1 MKNFN
6 SINPYTE
13 TLLANF
19 DFEQETILNEK
30 LATAYQRFFAWRKT
44 TFAQRAT
51 CVLKLADLLKAN
63 ADELATIASTEMGKL
78 KTEAKAEVLK
88 SVRLCEYYATRSA
101 DILQSKLSQSE
112 TGATVEIKYEPLGVV
127 LGIFP
132 WNFPY
137 WQVLRSAIPIIMSG
151 NCVLIKPAPNV
162 PQSSLALQN
171 LLNLS
176 GFENGVIQTIFASEQ
191 QIENLIN
198 DSRIA
203 ASTLTGSEK
212 AGAAVASLSGKNIK
226 KSVLELGGSDPFI
239 VLPDADLEQTLN
251 GAMQARFQNNGQSCV
266 SAKRFIVH
274 EIIADEFLN
283 GLIEK
288 IEKLAIGNPLND
300 NVAIGPLARKDLQ
313 ALLQNQ
319 VNDTL
324 SAGATLLHQTKNI
337 PSTGF
342 FFPPT
347 IIGNI
352 PKTSRAFSEELFGPV
367 ISFYT
372 FTEIDEAIALAN
384 ATSYGLGAS
393 IWSKDIMQA
402 KDIANNIES
411 GMIYINQIVKSDAR
425 FPFGGIKKS
434 GFGRELGEFGLR
446 EFCNVK
452 TVWV

>member
-1 MKNFN
+1 MKDFK
-6 SINPYTE
+6 SINPFSE
-13 TLLANF
+13 EQLESF
-19 DFEQETILNEK
+19 DFISESALETALQQ
-30 LATAYQRFFAWRKT
+30 ATNTFTNWRKT
-44 TFAQRAT
+44 TFADRAK
-51 CVLKLADLLKAN
+51 CVLKLSDFLKQN
-63 ADELATIASTEMGKL
+63 ADELAEIACLEMGKL
-78 KTEAKAEVLK
+78 KSEAKAEVLK

-171 LLNLS
+171 LLKQC

-191 QIENLIN
+191 QIENLIH

-203 ASTLTGSEK
+203 ATTLTGSEK
-212 AGAAVASLSGKNIK
+212 AGAAVASLSAKNIK

-239 VLPDADLEQTLN
+239 VMPDADLTQTLN

-274 EIIADEFLN
+274 QSIADEFLA
-283 GLIEK
+283 GLIK
-288 IEKLAIGNPLND
+288 RIENLVIGNPKD
-300 NVAIGPLARKDLQ
+300 ENVAIGPLARKDLQ
-313 ALLQNQ
+313 ELLKSQ
-319 VNDTL
+319 VNDSL
-324 SAGATLLHQTKNI
+324 SAGATLLYQTKNI
-337 PSTGF
+337 PATGF

-352 PKTSRAFSEELFGPV
+352 PNNARAFSEELFGPV

-402 KDIANNIES
+402 KQIANNIES

-452 TVWV
+452 TIWV

>member
-1 MKNFN
+1 MKNFK
-6 SINPYTE
+6 SINPFTE
-13 TLLANF
+13 EVIGNY
-19 DFEQETILNEK
+19 DFISNEHLNIALSNAAE
-30 LATAYQRFFAWRKT
+30 YFGFWRKT
-44 TFAQRAT
+44 TFADRAK
-51 CVLKLADLLKAN
+51 CVLKLSELLKDN
-63 ADELATIASTEMGKL
+63 ADELALIASTEMGKL

-112 TGATVEIKYEPLGVV
+112 TGAMVEIKYEPLGVV

-151 NCVLIKPAPNV
+151 NCILIKPAPNV

-171 LLNLS
+171 LLNQS
-176 GFENGVIQTIFASEQ
+176 GFGNGVIQTIFASET
-191 QIENLIN
+191 QIESLIN

-203 ASTLTGSEK
+203 ATTLTGSEK
-212 AGAAVASLSGKNIK
+212 AGSAIASLSGKNIK

-239 VLPDADLEQTLN
+239 VMPDADLEQTLN

-274 EIIADEFLN
+274 QNIADEFLTK
-283 GLIEK
+283 LTQS
-288 IEKLAIGNPLND
+288 IEKLIIGNPIEEH
-300 NVAIGPLARKDLQ
+300 VSIGPLARKDLQ
-313 ALLQNQ
+313 ELLQNQ
-319 VNDTL
+319 VND
-324 SAGATLLHQTKNI
+324 SVAAGASILYQNKNI
-337 PSTGF
+337 HDIGF
-342 FFPPT
+342 FYPPT

-352 PKTSRAFSEELFGPV
+352 PKAARAYTEELFGPV

-372 FTEIDEAIALAN
+372 FTETDEAIALAN

-402 KDIANNIES
+402 KQIANNIES

-452 TVWV
+452 TIWV

>member
-1 MKNFN
+1 MKNFK
-6 SINPYTE
+6 SINPFTE
-13 TLLANF
+13 EVIGNY
-19 DFEQETILNEK
+19 DFISNEN
-30 LATAYQRFFAWRKT
+30 LIVAVGNATAAFGFWRKT
-44 TFAQRAT
+44 TFADRAK
-51 CVLKLADLLKAN
+51 CVLKLSELLKEN
-63 ADELATIASTEMGKL
+63 AEELALIASTEMGKL
-78 KTEAKAEVLK
+78 KSEAKAEVLK
-88 SVRLCEYYATRSA
+88 SVRLCEYYASRSA

-112 TGATVEIKYEPLGVV
+112 TGAMVEIKYEPLGVV

-137 WQVLRSAIPIIMSG
+137 WQVLRSAIPIIMCG

-171 LLNLS
+171 LLIQS
-176 GFENGVIQTIFASEQ
+176 GFDNGVIQTIFASET
-191 QIENLIN
+191 QIETLIN

-203 ASTLTGSEK
+203 ATTLTGSEK
-212 AGAAVASLSGKNIK
+212 AGAAVASLSAKNIK

-239 VLPDADLEQTLN
+239 ILPDADLEQALTN
-251 GAMQARFQNNGQSCV
+251 AMMARFQNNGQSCV

-274 EIIADEFLN
+274 ENIAEEFLK
-283 GLIEK
+283 GLIER
-288 IEKLAIGNPLND
+288 IEKLVIGNPLNE

-313 ALLQNQ
+313 ELLQNQ

-324 SAGATLLHQTKNI
+324 NAGATILHQTKNI

-342 FFPPT
+342 FFAPT
-347 IIGNI
+347 ILGNI
-352 PKTSRAFSEELFGPV
+352 PKTARAFTEELFGPV

-372 FTEIDEAIALAN
+372 FNEIAEAIALAN

-402 KDIANNIES
+402 KQIANNIES

-452 TVWV
+452 TIWV

>member
-1 MKNFN
+1 MKDFK
-6 SINPYTE
+6 SINPFSE
-13 TLLANF
+13 AHLLSF
-19 DFEQETILNEK
+19 DFISDSMLENNLQQASSSFKI
-30 LATAYQRFFAWRKT
+30 WRNT
-44 TFAQRAT
+44 TFAQRAK
-51 CVLKLADLLKAN
+51 CVLKLSDLLKEN
-63 ADELATIASTEMGKL
+63 AEELAEIACLEMGKL
-78 KTEAKAEVLK
+78 KSEAKAEVLK

-151 NCVLIKPAPNV
+151 NCVFIKPAPNV

-171 LLNLS
+171 LLNQC
-176 GFENGVIQTIFASEQ
+176 GFENGVIQTIFASEK
-191 QIENLIN
+191 QIETLIN

-203 ASTLTGSEK
+203 ATTLTGSEK
-212 AGAAVASLSGKNIK
+212 AGSAVASLSGKNIK

-239 VLPDADLEQTLN
+239 VLADADLEQTLN

-274 EIIADEFLN
+274 QNIADEFLK
-283 GLIEK
+283 GLIK
-288 IEKLAIGNPLND
+288 RIEKLVIGNPINE

-313 ALLQNQ
+313 ELLNSQ
-319 VNDTL
+319 VNETL
-324 SAGATLLHQTKNI
+324 SAGATLLYQTKNI
-337 PSTGF
+337 PLTGF

-347 IIGNI
+347 VIGNI
-352 PKTSRAFSEELFGPV
+352 PKTARAFSEELFGPV

-372 FTEIDEAIALAN
+372 FTEIAEAMALAN
-384 ATSYGLGAS
+384 ATTYGLGAS

-402 KDIANNIES
+402 KQIANNIES

-452 TVWV
+452 TIWV

>member
-1 MKNFN
+1 MKNFK
-6 SINPYTE
+6 SINPFTE
-13 TLLANF
+13 EVIGNY
-19 DFEQETILNEK
+19 DFISNEN
-30 LATAYQRFFAWRKT
+30 LIVAVGNATAAFGFWRKT
-44 TFAQRAT
+44 TFADRAK
-51 CVLKLADLLKAN
+51 CVLKLSELLKEN
-63 ADELATIASTEMGKL
+63 AEELALIASTEMGKL
-78 KTEAKAEVLK
+78 KSEAKAEVLK
-88 SVRLCEYYATRSA
+88 SVRLCEYYASRSA

-112 TGATVEIKYEPLGVV
+112 TGAMVEIKYEPLGVV

-171 LLNLS
+171 LLNQS
-176 GFENGVIQTIFASEQ
+176 GFDNGVIQTIFASET
-191 QIENLIN
+191 QIETLIN

-203 ASTLTGSEK
+203 ATTLTGSEK
-212 AGAAVASLSGKNIK
+212 AGAAVASLSAKNIK

-239 VLPDADLEQTLN
+239 VLPDADLEQALTN
-251 GAMQARFQNNGQSCV
+251 AMMARFQNNGQSCV

-274 EIIADEFLN
+274 ENIAEEFLK
-283 GLIEK
+283 GLIER
-288 IEKLAIGNPLND
+288 IEKLVIGNPLNE

-313 ALLQNQ
+313 ELLNSQ

-324 SAGATLLHQTKNI
+324 NAGAKLLYQTKI
-337 PSTGF
+337 FPSTGF
-342 FFPPT
+342 FYPPT

-352 PKTSRAFSEELFGPV
+352 PESSRAFSEELFGPV

-372 FTEIDEAIALAN
+372 FSHIDEAIQLAN

-402 KDIANNIES
+402 KQIANNIES

-452 TVWV
+452 SIWV

>member
-1 MKNFN
+1 MSDSVLENNLQQASEAFK
-6 SINPYTE
+6 I
-13 TLLANF
+13 
-19 DFEQETILNEK
+19 
-30 LATAYQRFFAWRKT
+30 WRNT
-44 TFAQRAT
+44 TFAQRAK
-51 CVLKLADLLKAN
+51 CVLKLSDLLKEN
-63 ADELATIASTEMGKL
+63 ADKLAEIACLEMGKL

-137 WQVLRSAIPIIMSG
+137 WQVLRSAIPVIMSG

-171 LLNLS
+171 LLNQC
-176 GFENGVIQTIFASEQ
+176 GFDAGVIQTIFASET
-191 QIENLIN
+191 QIETLIN
-198 DSRIA
+198 DARIA
-203 ASTLTGSEK
+203 ATTLTGSEK

-239 VLPDADLEQTLN
+239 VLADADLEQTLN

-274 EIIADEFLN
+274 QNIAEEFLK

-288 IEKLAIGNPLND
+288 MEKLVIGNPMNE

-313 ALLQNQ
+313 ELLNNQ
-319 VNDTL
+319 VNETL
-324 SAGATLLHQTKNI
+324 SAGATLLYQTKNI

-342 FFPPT
+342 FYPLT
-347 IIGNI
+347 VIGNI
-352 PKTSRAFSEELFGPV
+352 PKTARAFKEELFGPV

-372 FTEIDEAIALAN
+372 FTETDEAIALAN

-402 KDIANNIES
+402 KQIANNIES

-452 TVWV
+452 SIWV

>member
-1 MKNFN
+1 MKIFQ

-13 TLLANF
+13 SLLASYDF
-19 DFEQETILNEK
+19 DSNPQIEDKVYSSSQVFPK
-30 LATAYQRFFAWRKT
+30 WRNT
-44 TFAQRAT
+44 TFADRAK
-51 CVLKLADLLKAN
+51 CIVKLAELLKDN
-63 ADELATIASTEMGKL
+63 AEELALLASTEMGKL

-112 TGATVEIKYEPLGVV
+112 TGAMVEIKYEPLGVV

-132 WNFPY
+132 WNFPF

-171 LLNLS
+171 LINQC
-176 GFENGVIQTIFASEQ
+176 GFEKGVIQTIFASEE
-191 QIENLIN
+191 QIESLIN

-203 ASTLTGSEK
+203 ATTLTGSEK
-212 AGAAVASLSGKNIK
+212 AGSAVASLSAKNIK

-239 VLPDADLEQTLN
+239 VLADADFEQTLN
-251 GAMQARFQNNGQSCV
+251 GAIMARFQNNGQSCV

-274 EIIADEFLN
+274 KSIADEFLK

-288 IEKLAIGNPLND
+288 IENLIIGNPLNE

-313 ALLQNQ
+313 ELLQNQ

-324 SAGATLLHQTKNI
+324 NAGATLLYQTKNI

-342 FFPPT
+342 FYPPT

-352 PKTSRAFSEELFGPV
+352 PKTARAFSEELFGPV

-372 FTEIDEAIALAN
+372 FSEIEEAIALAN

-452 TVWV
+452 SIWV

>member
-1 MKNFN
+1 MKNFK

-13 TLLANF
+13 EVIGNF
-19 DFEQETILNEK
+19 DFISTKNLNVALN
-30 LATAYQRFFAWRKT
+30 LAASNFVLWRKT
-44 TFAQRAT
+44 TFAHRAK
-51 CVLKLADLLKAN
+51 CVLKLSELLKLHAN
-63 ADELATIASTEMGKL
+63 ELALIASTEMGKL

-151 NCVLIKPAPNV
+151 NCILIKPAPNV

-171 LLNLS
+171 LLNQC
-176 GFENGVIQTIFASEQ
+176 GFENGVIQTVFASES
-191 QIENLIN
+191 QIAELIADN
-198 DSRIA
+198 RIA
-203 ASTLTGSEK
+203 ATTLTGSEK

-239 VLPDADLEQTLN
+239 VLPDVDLDFAVSN
-251 GAMQARFQNNGQSCV
+251 AIAARFQNNGQSCV

-274 EIIADEFLN
+274 QNIAAEFLAK
-283 GLIEK
+283 LIQK
-288 IEKLAIGNPLND
+288 IENLAIGNPIHE
-300 NVAIGPLARKDLQ
+300 NVAIGPLARKDLRE
-313 ALLQNQ
+313 LLQNQ
-319 VNDTL
+319 VSQSVD
-324 SAGATLLHQTKNI
+324 AGASILYQKANI
-337 PSTGF
+337 PSGGYF
-342 FFPPT
+342 YPPT

-352 PKTSRAFSEELFGPV
+352 PKTARAFTEELFGPV

-372 FTEIDEAIALAN
+372 FNEMEEAIILAN

-393 IWSKDIMQA
+393 IWSKDIMLA
-402 KDIANNIES
+402 KQLANNIES

-446 EFCNVK
+446 EFCSVK
-452 TVWV
+452 TIWV

>member
-1 MKNFN
+1 MKDFK
-6 SINPYTE
+6 SINPFSE
-13 TLLANF
+13 AHLLSF
-19 DFEQETILNEK
+19 DFISDSMLENNLQQASSSFKI
-30 LATAYQRFFAWRKT
+30 WRNT
-44 TFAQRAT
+44 TFAQRAK
-51 CVLKLADLLKAN
+51 CVLKLSDLLKEN
-63 ADELATIASTEMGKL
+63 ADELAEIACLEMGKL
-78 KTEAKAEVLK
+78 KSEAKAEVLK

-151 NCVLIKPAPNV
+151 NCVFIKPAPNV

-171 LLNLS
+171 LLNQC
-176 GFENGVIQTIFASEQ
+176 GFENGVIQTIFASEK
-191 QIENLIN
+191 QIETLIN

-203 ASTLTGSEK
+203 ATTLTGSEK

-239 VLPDADLEQTLN
+239 VLADADLEQTLN

-274 EIIADEFLN
+274 QNIADEFLK

-288 IEKLAIGNPLND
+288 MEKLVIGNPINE

-313 ALLQNQ
+313 ELLNSQ
-319 VNDTL
+319 VNETL
-324 SAGATLLHQTKNI
+324 GAGATLLYQTKNS
-337 PSTGF
+337 PSIGF

-347 IIGNI
+347 VIGNI
-352 PKTSRAFSEELFGPV
+352 PKTARAFSEELFGPV

-372 FTEIDEAIALAN
+372 FTEIDEAMALAN

-402 KDIANNIES
+402 KQIANNIES

-452 TVWV
+452 TIWV

>member
-1 MKNFN
+1 MKDFK
-6 SINPYTE
+6 SINPFSE
-13 TLLANF
+13 AHLLSF
-19 DFEQETILNEK
+19 DFISDSMLENNLQQASEAFKI
-30 LATAYQRFFAWRKT
+30 WRNT
-44 TFAQRAT
+44 TFAQRAK
-51 CVLKLADLLKAN
+51 CVLMLSDLLKEN
-63 ADELATIASTEMGKL
+63 ADELAEIACLEMGKL

-151 NCVLIKPAPNV
+151 NCVFIKPAPNV

-171 LLNLS
+171 LLNQC
-176 GFENGVIQTIFASEQ
+176 GFENGVIQTIFASEK

-198 DSRIA
+198 DLRIA
-203 ASTLTGSEK
+203 ATSLTGSEK
-212 AGAAVASLSGKNIK
+212 AGSAVASLSGKNIK

-239 VLPDADLEQTLN
+239 VLADADLQQTLI
-251 GAMQARFQNNGQSCV
+251 GAVQARFQNNGQSCV

-274 EIIADEFLN
+274 QSIADEFLK

-288 IEKLAIGNPLND
+288 MDKLVIGNPINE

-313 ALLQNQ
+313 ELLNTQ
-319 VNDTL
+319 VNETL

-342 FFPPT
+342 FYPPT

-352 PKTSRAFSEELFGPV
+352 PKTARAFSEELFGPV

-372 FTEIDEAIALAN
+372 FNETEEAMALAN

-402 KDIANNIES
+402 KQIANNIES

-452 TVWV
+452 TIWV

>member
-1 MKNFN
+1 MKNFK
-6 SINPYTE
+6 SINPFTE
-13 TLLANF
+13 EVIGNYAFISN
-19 DFEQETILNEK
+19 ENLNVA
-30 LATAYQRFFAWRKT
+30 LGNAAAIFGFWRKT
-44 TFAQRAT
+44 TFADRAK
-51 CVLKLADLLKAN
+51 CVLKLSELLKEN
-63 ADELATIASTEMGKL
+63 ADELALIASTEMGKL
-78 KTEAKAEVLK
+78 KTEAKAEILK

-112 TGATVEIKYEPLGVV
+112 TGAMVEIKYEPLGVV

-151 NCVLIKPAPNV
+151 NCILIKPAPNV

-171 LLNLS
+171 LLNQC
-176 GFENGVIQTIFASEQ
+176 GFENGVIQTIFASET
-191 QIENLIN
+191 QIETLIN

-203 ASTLTGSEK
+203 ATTLTGSEK
-212 AGAAVASLSGKNIK
+212 AGADVASLSAKNIK

-239 VLPDADLEQTLN
+239 VMPDADLEQTLN

-266 SAKRFIVH
+266 SAKRFIIH
-274 EIIADEFLN
+274 KSIADDFLN

-288 IEKLAIGNPLND
+288 IENLVIGDPINE

-313 ALLQNQ
+313 ELLNSQ

-324 SAGATLLHQTKNI
+324 NAGATLLHQTKNI
-337 PSTGF
+337 PSKGF
-342 FFPPT
+342 FYPPT
-347 IIGNI
+347 ILGNI
-352 PKTSRAFSEELFGPV
+352 PKTARAYTEELFGPV

-372 FTEIDEAIALAN
+372 FTEIEEAIALAN

-402 KDIANNIES
+402 KQIANNIES

-452 TVWV
+452 TIWV

>member
-1 MKNFN
+1 MKDFK
-6 SINPYTE
+6 SINPFSE
-13 TLLANF
+13 AHLLSF
-19 DFEQETILNEK
+19 DFISDSMLENNLQQASEAFKI
-30 LATAYQRFFAWRKT
+30 WRNT
-44 TFAQRAT
+44 TFAQRAK
-51 CVLKLADLLKAN
+51 CVLMLSDLLKEN
-63 ADELATIASTEMGKL
+63 ADELAEIACLEMGKL

-151 NCVLIKPAPNV
+151 NCVFIKPAPNV

-171 LLNLS
+171 LLNQC
-176 GFENGVIQTIFASEQ
+176 GFENGVIQTIFASEK

-198 DSRIA
+198 DLRIA
-203 ASTLTGSEK
+203 ATSLTGSEK
-212 AGAAVASLSGKNIK
+212 AGSAVASLSGKNIK

-239 VLPDADLEQTLN
+239 VLADADLQQTLI
-251 GAMQARFQNNGQSCV
+251 GAVQARFQNNGQSCV

-274 EIIADEFLN
+274 QSIADEFLK

-288 IEKLAIGNPLND
+288 MDKLVIGNPINE

-313 ALLQNQ
+313 ELLNTQ
-319 VNDTL
+319 VNETL

-342 FFPPT
+342 FYPPT

-352 PKTSRAFSEELFGPV
+352 PKTARAFSEELFGPV
-367 ISFYT
+367 ISFYI
-372 FTEIDEAIALAN
+372 FNEKEEAIALAN

-402 KDIANNIES
+402 KQIANNIES

-452 TVWV
+452 TIWV

>member
-1 MKNFN
+1 MKNFK
-6 SINPYTE
+6 SINPFTE
-13 TLLANF
+13 EVIGNY
-19 DFEQETILNEK
+19 DFISNENLNIALGNAAEH
-30 LATAYQRFFAWRKT
+30 FGFWRKT
-44 TFAQRAT
+44 TFADRAK
-51 CVLKLADLLKAN
+51 CVLKLSELLKDN
-63 ADELATIASTEMGKL
+63 ADELALIASTEMGKL

-112 TGATVEIKYEPLGVV
+112 TGAMVEIKYEPLGVV

-151 NCVLIKPAPNV
+151 NCILIKPAPNV

-171 LLNLS
+171 LLNQC
-176 GFENGVIQTIFASEQ
+176 GFGNGVIQTIFASET

-203 ASTLTGSEK
+203 ATTLTGSEK
-212 AGAAVASLSGKNIK
+212 AGSAVASLSGKNIK

-239 VLPDADLEQTLN
+239 VMPDADIDFAVSN
-251 GAMQARFQNNGQSCV
+251 AMMARFQNNGQSCV

-274 EIIADEFLN
+274 QNVADEFLTK
-283 GLIEK
+283 LTQS
-288 IEKLAIGNPLND
+288 IEKLIIGNPTEEH
-300 NVAIGPLARKDLQ
+300 VSIGPLARKDLQ
-313 ALLQNQ
+313 ELLQNQ
-319 VNDTL
+319 VND
-324 SAGATLLHQTKNI
+324 SVAAGASILYKNKNI
-337 PSTGF
+337 PDTGF
-342 FFPPT
+342 FYPPT
-347 IIGNI
+347 ILGNI
-352 PKTSRAFSEELFGPV
+352 PKAARAYTEELFGPV

-372 FTEIDEAIALAN
+372 FTETDEAIALAN

-402 KDIANNIES
+402 KQIANNIES

-452 TVWV
+452 TIWV

>member
-1 MKNFN
+1 VKNFK
-6 SINPYTE
+6 SINPFSE
-13 TLLANF
+13 QELESF
-19 DFEQETILNEK
+19 DFINDSALETALQQ
-30 LATAYQRFFAWRKT
+30 ATTAFKTWRNT
-44 TFAQRAT
+44 TFAQRAK
-51 CVLKLADLLKAN
+51 CVLKLSDLLKEN
-63 ADELATIASTEMGKL
+63 ADDLAEIACLEMGKL

-162 PQSSLALQN
+162 PQSSLALQY
-171 LLNLS
+171 LLNQC
-176 GFENGVIQTIFASEQ
+176 GFENGVIQTIFASEK

-198 DSRIA
+198 NSRIA
-203 ASTLTGSEK
+203 ATTLTGSEK
-212 AGAAVASLSGKNIK
+212 AGAAVASLSAKNIK

-239 VLPDADLEQTLN
+239 VLPDADLEQSLN

-274 EIIADEFLN
+274 ESIANEFLK
-283 GLIEK
+283 GLIKK
-288 IEKLAIGNPLND
+288 IENLVIGNPLNE
-300 NVAIGPLARKDLQ
+300 NVSIGPLARKDLQ
-313 ALLQNQ
+313 ELLKSQ

-324 SAGATLLHQTKNI
+324 HAGATLLHQTKNI
-337 PSTGF
+337 PSIGF

-352 PKTSRAFSEELFGPV
+352 PKTARAFSEELFGPV

-372 FTEIDEAIALAN
+372 FIEIEEAIALAN
-384 ATSYGLGAS
+384 ATSFGLGAS

-402 KDIANNIES
+402 KQIANNIES

-452 TVWV
+452 TIWV

>member
-1 MKNFN
+1 LKNFK
-6 SINPYTE
+6 SINPFTE
-13 TLLANF
+13 EQLLSF
-19 DFEQETILNEK
+19 DFINDLTLENTLQQ
-30 LATAYQRFFAWRKT
+30 ASQSFGVWRNI
-44 TFAQRAT
+44 TFAHRAK

-63 ADELATIASTEMGKL
+63 ADELAEIACLEMGKL

-137 WQVLRSAIPIIMSG
+137 WQVLRSAIPVIMSG

-171 LLNLS
+171 LLS
-176 GFENGVIQTIFASEQ
+176 QCGFEKGVIQTIFASEA
-191 QIENLIN
+191 QIETLIN
-198 DSRIA
+198 DARIA
-203 ASTLTGSEK
+203 ATTLTGSEK

-239 VLPDADLEQTLN
+239 VLADADLELTVN

-274 EIIADEFLN
+274 QSIADEFLKL
-283 GLIEK
+283 LIER
-288 IEKLAIGNPLND
+288 IEKLAIGNPLNHD
-300 NVAIGPLARKDLQ
+300 VAIGPLARKDLQ
-313 ALLQNQ
+313 ELLNSQ

-324 SAGATLLHQTKNI
+324 NAGATLLHQTKNI
-337 PSTGF
+337 PSKGF

-352 PKTSRAFSEELFGPV
+352 PKTARAFSEELFGPV

-372 FTEIDEAIALAN
+372 FTEINEAIDLAN

-402 KDIANNIES
+402 KQIANNIES

-434 GFGRELGEFGLR
+434 GNGRELGEFGLR

-452 TVWV
+452 TIWV

>member
-1 MKNFN
+1 
-6 SINPYTE
+6 
-13 TLLANF
+13 
-19 DFEQETILNEK
+19 
-30 LATAYQRFFAWRKT
+30 
-44 TFAQRAT
+44 
-51 CVLKLADLLKAN
+51 
-63 ADELATIASTEMGKL
+63 
-78 KTEAKAEVLK
+78 
-88 SVRLCEYYATRSA
+88 
-101 DILQSKLSQSE
+101 
-112 TGATVEIKYEPLGVV
+112 
-127 LGIFP
+127 
-132 WNFPY
+132 
-137 WQVLRSAIPIIMSG
+137 MSG
-151 NCVLIKPAPNV
+151 NCVFIKPAPNV

-171 LLNLS
+171 LLNQC
-176 GFENGVIQTIFASEQ
+176 GFENGVIQTIFASEK

-203 ASTLTGSEK
+203 ATTLTGSEK
-212 AGAAVASLSGKNIK
+212 AGSAVASLSGKNIK

-239 VLPDADLEQTLN
+239 VLADADLEQTLT

-274 EIIADEFLN
+274 QNIADEFLKR
-283 GLIEK
+283 LIEK
-288 IEKLAIGNPLND
+288 MEKLVIGNPMNE

-313 ALLQNQ
+313 ELLNSQ
-319 VNDTL
+319 VNETL
-324 SAGATLLHQTKNI
+324 GAGATLLYQTKNI
-337 PSTGF
+337 RSTGF

-352 PKTSRAFSEELFGPV
+352 PKTARAFSEELFGPV

-372 FTEIDEAIALAN
+372 FNEKEEAITLAN

-402 KDIANNIES
+402 KQIANNIES

-452 TVWV
+452 TIWV

>member
-1 MKNFN
+1 LKDFK
-6 SINPYTE
+6 SINPFSE
-13 TLLANF
+13 AHLLSF
-19 DFEQETILNEK
+19 DFISDSMLENNLQQASEAFKI
-30 LATAYQRFFAWRKT
+30 WRNT
-44 TFAQRAT
+44 TFAQRAK
-51 CVLKLADLLKAN
+51 CVLMLSDLLKEN
-63 ADELATIASTEMGKL
+63 ADELAEIACLEMGKL

-151 NCVLIKPAPNV
+151 NCVFIKPAPNV

-171 LLNLS
+171 LLNQC
-176 GFENGVIQTIFASEQ
+176 GFENGVIQTIFASEK

-198 DSRIA
+198 DLRIA
-203 ASTLTGSEK
+203 ATSLTGSEK
-212 AGAAVASLSGKNIK
+212 AGSAVASLSGKNIK

-239 VLPDADLEQTLN
+239 VLADADLQQTLI
-251 GAMQARFQNNGQSCV
+251 GAVQARFQNNGQSCV

-274 EIIADEFLN
+274 QSIADEFLK

-288 IEKLAIGNPLND
+288 MDKLVIGNPINE

-313 ALLQNQ
+313 ELLNTQ
-319 VNDTL
+319 VNETL

-342 FFPPT
+342 FYPPT

-352 PKTSRAFSEELFGPV
+352 PKTARAFSEELFGPV
-367 ISFYT
+367 ISFYI
-372 FTEIDEAIALAN
+372 FNEKEEAIALAN
-384 ATSYGLGAS
+384 ATTYGLGAS

-402 KDIANNIES
+402 KQIANNIES

-452 TVWV
+452 TIWV

>member
-1 MKNFN
+1 MKDFK
-6 SINPYTE
+6 SINPFSE
-13 TLLANF
+13 AHLLSF
-19 DFEQETILNEK
+19 DFISDSMLENNLQQASESFKI
-30 LATAYQRFFAWRKT
+30 WRNT

-51 CVLKLADLLKAN
+51 CVLKLSDLLKEN
-63 ADELATIASTEMGKL
+63 ADELAEIACLEMGKL
-78 KTEAKAEVLK
+78 KSEAKAEVLK

-171 LLNLS
+171 LLNQC
-176 GFENGVIQTIFASEQ
+176 GFENGVIQTIFASEK
-191 QIENLIN
+191 QIETLIN
-198 DSRIA
+198 DSRITA
-203 ASTLTGSEK
+203 TTLTGSEK
-212 AGAAVASLSGKNIK
+212 AGSAVASLSGKNIK

-239 VLPDADLEQTLN
+239 VLADADLEQTLT

-274 EIIADEFLN
+274 QNIADEFLK

-288 IEKLAIGNPLND
+288 MEKLVIGNPINE

-313 ALLQNQ
+313 ELLNTQ
-319 VNDTL
+319 VNETL
-324 SAGATLLHQTKNI
+324 SAGAIILHQIKNI
-337 PSTGF
+337 PLTGF

-372 FTEIDEAIALAN
+372 FNETEEAMALAN

-402 KDIANNIES
+402 KQIANNIES

-452 TVWV
+452 TIWV